1 MLHFDIENGG
11 TVSKAIP
18 NGVLLLKFNV
28 RYMHLQ
34 PGTFPCYPLYC
45 SCRPPSPSTSAA
57 LYLSWRSAHVQ
68 VPKQAPTKIFHPHPI
83 PSIHPST
90 PTPMTSQ
97 NPCRNSTLS
106 GPSFYT
112 RLAIP
117 LTRFT
122 TLAWPPSP
130 ALWLELPSQ
139 LLHQTVF
146 NSSSLHF
153 SVNSFLHF
161 LSSPPLLSSPF
172 PPSRPDPSQ
181 LNLPDRNRP
190 M

>member
-34 PGTFPCYPLYC
+34 PGTFPCYHLYC

-122 TLAWPPSP
+122 TLAWPPF
-130 ALWLELPSQ
+130 LPCG
-139 LLHQTVF
+139 
-146 NSSSLHF
+146 
-153 SVNSFLHF
+153 
-161 LSSPPLLSSPF
+161 LSSQASCYTRPFSTPLLFTSPSTRF
-172 PPSRPDPSQ
+172 FIFYPLLLFYPRRSLRPVLIPRS
-181 LNLPDRNRP
+181 
-190 M
+190 